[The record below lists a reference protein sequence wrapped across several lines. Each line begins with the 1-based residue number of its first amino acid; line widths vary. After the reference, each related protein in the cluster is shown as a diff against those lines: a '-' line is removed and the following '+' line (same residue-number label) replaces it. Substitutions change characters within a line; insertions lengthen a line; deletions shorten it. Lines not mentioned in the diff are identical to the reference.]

1 MKKLIL
7 IFCLSLFYQI
17 YGQAPKDTL
26 FTLKGK
32 ALAGEYV
39 RINQKSIF
47 FKIDGSKNVSTL
59 PKDKIDKVLLKT
71 GILLTASALPLIAKE
86 DASGLTLEKDG
97 EQVLIP
103 LGERVMVSRDVSN
116 LPRSNLLAIDEG
128 WAYDPTNTVIGLYV
142 GMTADALRIQEKGE
156 SFEWD
161 IPIDKIGSIFRGKTK
176 STEEYVRGGI
186 KLGGLVSLGIGGFII
201 VTFLIDSGGDVEA
214 LPSIFIFGGIWT
226 VISGI
231 FTVPG
236 GALLGFS
243 EAKAAEGNAVEYVIG
258 DGEWVIVK

>member
-26 FTLKGK
+26 FTLEGK

-39 RINQKSIF
+39 RINQKSIY

-86 DASGLTLEKDG
+86 DASGVTLEKDG

-103 LGERVMVSRDVSN
+103 LGEGVAVSS
-116 LPRSNLLAIDEG
+116 
-128 WAYDPTNTVIGLYV
+128 AYDPSNTVRGIYL
-142 GMTADALRIQEKGE
+142 GMTVDALRIQEKGE

-176 STEEYVRGGI
+176 STEEYVQGGI
-186 KLGGLVSLGIGGFII
+186 KQGCLVSLGIGGFII

>member
-1 MKKLIL
+1 MPLRKCFLNLNETPLAQINENKMKKLIL
-7 IFCLSLFYQI
+7 IFCLGIFYQI

-26 FTLKGK
+26 FTLEGK

-47 FKIDGSKNVSTL
+47 FKIGGGYVEAF

-103 LGERVMVSRDVSN
+103 LGEGVAVSS
-116 LPRSNLLAIDEG
+116 
-128 WAYDPTNTVIGLYV
+128 AYDPSNTVRGIYL
-142 GMTADALRIQEKGE
+142 GMTVDALRIQEKGE

-176 STEEYVRGGI
+176 STKEYVWGGI
-186 KLGGLVSLGIGGFII
+186 KLGGLVSVGIGVFILLFE
-201 VTFLIDSGGDVEA
+201 TGGRPQEGIIWGGVFG
-214 LPSIFIFGGIWT
+214 LYSSFI
-226 VISGI
+226 
-231 FTVPG
+231 TVPA

>member
-7 IFCLSLFYQI
+7 IFCFSLFYQI

-39 RINQKSIF
+39 RIDQKSIY

-103 LGERVMVSRDVSN
+103 LGEGVAVSS
-116 LPRSNLLAIDEG
+116 
-128 WAYDPTNTVIGLYV
+128 AYDPSNTVRGIYL
-142 GMTADALRIQEKGE
+142 GMTVDALRIQEKGE

-161 IPIDKIGSIFRGKTK
+161 IPIDKIGSIFRGKTTK
-176 STEEYVRGGI
+176 EYVQGGI
-186 KLGGLVSLGIGGFII
+186 KQGCLVSVGIGVFILLFETGGRPQEGIIWGGVFGF
-201 VTFLIDSGGDVEA
+201 FS
-214 LPSIFIFGGIWT
+214 SFI
-226 VISGI
+226 
-231 FTVPG
+231 TVPA